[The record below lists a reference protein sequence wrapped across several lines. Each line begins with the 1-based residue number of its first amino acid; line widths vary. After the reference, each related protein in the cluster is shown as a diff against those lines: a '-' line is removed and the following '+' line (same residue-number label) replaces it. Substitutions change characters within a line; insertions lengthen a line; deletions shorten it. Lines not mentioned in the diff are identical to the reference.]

1 MALAMLPLDDRS
13 VGRDK
18 LSRALSVASAL
29 FVLMALIT
37 AGVAALG
44 LFGLAGVAIDPGATE
59 PAHLLGLPWS
69 LAINAATA
77 PTPIL
82 ALALTYGALAINA
95 VLLTLAGRLARPRQS
110 GV

>member
-13 VGRDK
+13 VGREK

-37 AGVAALG
+37 AGIAALG
-44 LFGLAGVAIDPGATE
+44 LFGLAGVAVDPGAAE

-69 LAINAATA
+69 LGINATTA
-77 PTPIL
+77 PTPTL
-82 ALALTYGALAINA
+82 ALALTCGALAINA
-95 VLLTLAGRLARPRQS
+95 VLLTVAGRMARAR
-110 GV
+110 

>member
-13 VGRDK
+13 VGREK
-18 LSRALSVASAL
+18 LSRVLSVASAL

-44 LFGLAGVAIDPGATE
+44 LFGLAGVAVDPGAAE

-69 LAINAATA
+69 LAINATTA
-77 PTPIL
+77 PTPTL
-82 ALALTYGALAINA
+82 ALALTCGALAITA
-95 VLLTLAGRLARPRQS
+95 GLLALAGRRARAR
-110 GV
+110 